1 MTEQPL
7 RVIYEKLLSM
17 FAVESQLDFGTK
29 LGYTEGYI
37 SEALNKKT
45 ISPKMRKKLHEQF
58 SISTEW
64 LASNGKQGRMI
75 EPIIPPPNKAEN
87 SNKQNDENQEIGTGF
102 AVDSTF
108 TTNQK
113 YTPMEDRLLS
123 LLERMEVAR
132 EKDQE
137 LRAKDQQII
146 AHLTGAAGI
155 IHPNRQ
161 GKKGNV
167 KA

>member
-17 FAVESQLDFGTK
+17 FVVESQLDFGTK

-37 SEALNKKT
+37 SEALSKKD

-58 SISTEW
+58 SISIEW
-64 LASNGKQGRMI
+64 LASNGKQGKMI
-75 EPIIPPPNKAEN
+75 EPIFEPNKAEN
-87 SNKQNDENQEIGTGF
+87 TYKQNDEKQEIGTGF
-102 AVDSTF
+102 VVDSTF

-113 YTPMEDRLLS
+113 YTPMEDRLLT